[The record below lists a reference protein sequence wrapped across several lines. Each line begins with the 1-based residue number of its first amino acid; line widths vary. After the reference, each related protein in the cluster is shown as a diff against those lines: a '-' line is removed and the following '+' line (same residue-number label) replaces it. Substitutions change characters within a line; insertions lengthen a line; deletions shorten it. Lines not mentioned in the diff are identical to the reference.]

1 MGNIMSKLYSFKNM
15 EPNVLPNRIRLSTGL
30 TKTDPCTFT
39 EQDLL
44 DAGYVLVAQE
54 YPSFDPK
61 TQKVIWDIN
70 IAAWTVLPL
79 SDQEQLLYTA
89 TTATNVRQA
98 RNTELQKLD
107 VEVIRQLEASGS
119 VSDKL
124 KTYRQAL
131 RDITLQPGF
140 PHEVN
145 WPVLEK

>member
-1 MGNIMSKLYSFKNM
+1 MSKLYSFKNM

-30 TKTDPCTFT
+30 TKTDPSTFT

-61 TQKVIWDIN
+61 TQKVVWDIN

-107 VEVIRQLEASGS
+107 VEVIKQLETSGS